1 MPDSGP
7 TASRRRLGRR
17 LRVLREKS
25 GLTLEQVVATGLAS
39 RTKLWRI
46 EGGQVPVR
54 VADLWALCRLYRAAD
69 AEAEELHAL
78 AVRTTTPAPW
88 SGFRDSTP
96 DWFRLYLDLEAAAAA
111 IFSFDDSVVP
121 GELQTLDYTTALW
134 RGARPDLVDTQIAPH
149 ISLRQQRQQSLLN
162 RDPAPRLSVVIGE
175 NVLHRAVGGPNVLAR
190 QIEHLRKLAE
200 LPHIDIGYVP
210 FSAGAHPAVTG
221 PFRILEF
228 DDVDSPDMAY
238 VELEV
243 GAHYLEKDDEL
254 ATYRR
259 VRSMLS
265 ERAVPIG
272 EFSA

>member
-1 MPDSGP
+1 MAVSGP
-7 TASRRRLGRR
+7 TQARRRLGRR
-17 LRVLREKS
+17 LRALREAA
-25 GLTLEQVVATGLAS
+25 GLTLEDVVAAGLAS

-69 AEAEELHAL
+69 VQTEELQAL
-78 AVRTTTPAPW
+78 AARTTTPAPW
-88 SGFRDSTP
+88 SDFRDSTP

-121 GELQTLDYTTALW
+121 GELQTFDYTAALW
-134 RGARPDLVDTQIAPH
+134 RGARPDLTDELIAPH
-149 ISLRQQRQQSLLN
+149 IALRQQRQQFLLN
-162 RDPAPRLSVVIGE
+162 RDPAPRLSVVLGE
-175 NVLHRAVGGPNVLAR
+175 NVLHRAVGGPDVLTE
-190 QIEHLRKLAE
+190 QIQHLRKLAE
-200 LPHIDIGYVP
+200 LPHIDISYLP

-259 VRSMLS
+259 VSNMLS
-265 ERAVPIG
+265 ARAVPIG
-272 EFSA
+272 EFPA